1 MAGRRAGRHPNLT
14 TDPAEEPAMATIHPV
29 VDEGLGNSAYVVELG
44 DGRALVVDPAR
55 DPTPYL
61 ELARWRRLRIAYAA
75 ETHLH
80 ADFLTGSRE
89 LAAADGAQVLAPQAS
104 RLGFSHKRLEDSEEV
119 DLGGLTLR
127 ALATPGHAPEH
138 VSYLLLDAGRPL
150 ALFSGGA
157 LLVGT
162 VARTDLGGP
171 ELTEPLARAAYQS
184 LQQRLLSLPDEL
196 AVYPTHGA
204 GSFCSAPVGGE
215 RTTSIGAERR
225 HNRLLAAPN
234 EDAFVAQ
241 LLAGFGSYP
250 PYFLRLRER
259 NRVGPE
265 LLTADWRVL
274 PLLPTDRVRE
284 HLAGGGALVDA
295 RPIGAFAA
303 GHIPGALSI
312 ELRPRFASWLGWLL
326 DDAQPLVFVLD
337 EDQDRGELARQC
349 RTIGY
354 DHLAGELAGGMAAWR
369 DAGLPEA
376 RLPLVEAERMDDQP
390 GVVLDV
396 RQASEVADGHLP
408 GALAIE
414 LGALAGD
421 RLPAE
426 LPEGPVTVM
435 CGHGERAMT
444 AASLLARA
452 GHKDLRVAL
461 GGPKEWQRA
470 TGQALARP

>member
-1 MAGRRAGRHPNLT
+1 MP
-14 TDPAEEPAMATIHPV
+14 TIHPV

-61 ELARWRRLRIAYAA
+61 ELARRRRLQVAYAA

-89 LAAADGAQVLAPQAS
+89 LAAADAQVLAPRTS
-104 RLGFSHKRLEDSEEV
+104 RLGFTHRGLEDDGEV

-162 VARTDLGGP
+162 VARTDLASP
-171 ELTEPLARAAYQS
+171 ELTEPLARAAYRS
-184 LQQRLLSLPDEL
+184 LHQRLLSLPDEL

-204 GSFCSAPVGGE
+204 GSFCAAPIGGG

-225 HNRLLAAPN
+225 HNRLLAAAD
-234 EDAFVAQ
+234 EDAFVAE
-241 LLAGFGSYP
+241 LLAGFGSHP

-259 NRVGPE
+259 NRIGPE
-265 LLTADWRVL
+265 LLGSSWRVL
-274 PLLPTDRVRE
+274 PLLSTDRVRA
-284 HLAGGGALVDA
+284 HLAGGGVLVDA
-295 RPIGAFAA
+295 RPVSAFAA

-312 ELRPRFASWLGWLL
+312 ALRPQFASWLGWLVG
-326 DDAQPLVFVLD
+326 DDQPLVFVLD
-337 EDQDRGELARQC
+337 DDQDRGEVARQC

-354 DHLAGELAGGMAAWR
+354 DHLLGELAGGMAAWQ
-369 DAGLPEA
+369 AASLPEA
-376 RLPLVEAERMDDQP
+376 ELPVVEAERLGDSP

-408 GALAIE
+408 GAAAVE
-414 LGALAGD
+414 LGALAGNP
-421 RLPAE
+421 LPAE

-435 CGHGERAMT
+435 CGHGQRATT
-444 AASLLARA
+444 AASLLQRA
-452 GHKDLRVAL
+452 GRQDLRVAL
-461 GGPKEWQRA
+461 GGPEDWRDA
-470 TGQALARP
+470 TGRTLTCP

>member
-1 MAGRRAGRHPNLT
+1 MAA
-14 TDPAEEPAMATIHPV
+14 IHPI

-44 DGRALVVDPAR
+44 DRRALVVDPSR

-89 LAAADGAQVLAPQAS
+89 LAADNAQILAPHAS
-104 RLGFSHKRLEDSEEV
+104 RLGFAYRGLEDGQEI

-138 VSYLLLDAGRPL
+138 VSYLLLDGARPV
-150 ALFSGGA
+150 AVFSGGA

-162 VARTDLGGP
+162 VARTDLAGP
-171 ELTEPLARAAYQS
+171 ELTEPLARAAYRS
-184 LQQRLLSLPDEL
+184 LHGRLLSLPDEL

-204 GSFCSAPVGGE
+204 GSFCATPAGDQ
-215 RTTSIGAERR
+215 RTTTIGAERR
-225 HNRLLAAPN
+225 HNRLLAAPD

-265 LLTADWRVL
+265 LLGRDWKAL
-274 PLLPTDRVRE
+274 PLLSTDQVRQ
-284 HLAGGGALVDA
+284 HLAGGGMVIDV
-295 RPIGAFAA
+295 RPITSFAA

-312 ELRPRFASWLGWLL
+312 ELRPAFASWLGWLL
-326 DDAQPLVFVLD
+326 DDTRPLVFLLD
-337 EDQDRGELARQC
+337 EDQDRGELARQG
-349 RTIGY
+349 RSIGY
-354 DHLAGELAGGMAAWR
+354 DHLVGELAGEMVAWR
-369 DAGLPEA
+369 GANLPQA
-376 RLPLVEAERMDDQP
+376 QLPMVEAEQLDDEA

-408 GALAIE
+408 GAVAVE

-421 RLPAE
+421 RLPAQ

-444 AASLLARA
+444 AASLLERA
-452 GHKDLRVAL
+452 GHRDLRVVH
-461 GGPKEWQRA
+461 GGPRDWQRA
-470 TGQALARP
+470 TGQALARS

>member
-1 MAGRRAGRHPNLT
+1 M
-14 TDPAEEPAMATIHPV
+14 PAIHPV

-44 DGRALVVDPAR
+44 DGRALVVDPAC

-61 ELARWRRLRIAYAA
+61 ELARWRRLRIVYAV
-75 ETHLH
+75 ESHLH

-89 LAAADGAQVLAPQAS
+89 LAAAEGAQILGPRKS
-104 RLGFSHKRLEDSEEV
+104 RLGFDHRGLEDGEEV

-127 ALATPGHAPEH
+127 VLATPGHAPEH

-162 VARTDLGGP
+162 VARTDLAGP
-171 ELTEPLARAAYQS
+171 ELTEPLARAAYRS
-184 LQQRLLSLPDEL
+184 LHQRLLSLPDDL
-196 AVYPTHGA
+196 GVYPTHGA
-204 GSFCSAPVGGE
+204 GSFCAAPVGGE
-215 RTTSIGAERR
+215 RTTTIGTERR
-225 HNRLLAAPN
+225 HNRLLAAAD
-234 EDAFVAQ
+234 EDAFVAR

-250 PYFLRLRER
+250 PYFLRLRHR

-265 LLTADWRVL
+265 LLGRDWRVL
-274 PLLPTDRVRE
+274 PLLSTDRVRAQ
-284 HLAGGGALVDA
+284 LAGGVVLVDA
-295 RPIGAFAA
+295 RPFAVFAA

-312 ELRPRFASWLGWLL
+312 ELRPQFASWLGWLL
-326 DDAQPLVFVLD
+326 DDARPLVVVLD
-337 EDQDRGELARQC
+337 EDHDRGELTRQC

-354 DHLAGELAGGMAAWR
+354 DHLLGELTGGMAAWQA
-369 DAGLPEA
+369 AGLPQTQI
-376 RLPLVEAERMDDQP
+376 PLVQAERLDDQA

-396 RQASEVADGHLP
+396 RQASEVANGHLP
-408 GALAIE
+408 GAVAIE

-421 RLPAE
+421 QLPAP
-426 LPEGPVTVM
+426 LPAGPVIVM

-452 GHKDLRVAL
+452 GHKDLRVAI
-461 GGPKEWQRA
+461 GGPADWRRT
-470 TGQALARP
+470 TGQALTRT

>member
-1 MAGRRAGRHPNLT
+1 MPT
-14 TDPAEEPAMATIHPV
+14 VHPV
-29 VDEGLGNSAYVVELG
+29 VDEGLGNSAYVVELS
-44 DGRALVVDPAR
+44 DRRALVVDPSR
-55 DPTPYL
+55 DPTPHL

-89 LAAADGAQVLAPQAS
+89 LAAADGAQILAPHAS
-104 RLGFSHKRLEDSEEV
+104 RLGFAHRGLEDGQEI

-138 VSYLLLDAGRPL
+138 ASYLLLDGARPV
-150 ALFSGGA
+150 AVFSGGA

-162 VARTDLGGP
+162 VARTDLADP
-171 ELTEPLARAAYQS
+171 ELTEPLARAAYRS
-184 LQQRLLSLPDEL
+184 LHGQLLSLPDEL

-204 GSFCSAPVGGE
+204 GSFCSASAGDQ
-215 RTTSIGAERR
+215 RTTTIGAERR
-225 HNRLLAAPN
+225 HNRRLAATD
-234 EDAFVAQ
+234 EDAFVAD
-241 LLAGFGSYP
+241 LLASFGSYP

-265 LLTADWRVL
+265 LLGADWRVL
-274 PLLPTDRVRE
+274 PLLSTGQVQQ
-284 HLAGGGALVDA
+284 HLAGGGMVVDA
-295 RPIGAFAA
+295 RPVTAFAA
-303 GHIPGALSI
+303 GHIPGVLSI
-312 ELRPRFASWLGWLL
+312 ALRPAFVSWLGWLV
-326 DDAQPLVFVLD
+326 DDTRPLVFVLD

-354 DHLAGELAGGMAAWR
+354 DHLVGELAGGMAAWR
-369 DAGLPEA
+369 AANLPQA
-376 RLPLVEAERMDDQP
+376 QLPVVEAEQLDDEA

-408 GALAIE
+408 GAVTVE

-421 RLPAE
+421 RLPAQ

-435 CGHGERAMT
+435 CAHGERAMT

-452 GHKDLRVAL
+452 GHKDLGVVH
-461 GGPKEWQRA
+461 GGPQDWQRA
-470 TGQALARP
+470 TGKALASS

>member
-1 MAGRRAGRHPNLT
+1 V
-14 TDPAEEPAMATIHPV
+14 PAIHPV

-44 DGRALVVDPAR
+44 DGLALVVDPAR

-61 ELARWRRLRIAYAA
+61 ELARWRRLRIVYAV

-89 LAAADGAQVLAPQAS
+89 LAAAEAAQVLAPRKS
-104 RLGFSHKRLEDSEEV
+104 RLGFDHRGLEDGEEV

-127 ALATPGHAPEH
+127 VLATPGHAPEH
-138 VSYLLLDAGRPL
+138 VGYLLLDAGRPL

-162 VARTDLGGP
+162 VARTDLAGP
-171 ELTEPLARAAYQS
+171 ELTEPLARAAYRS
-184 LQQRLLSLPDEL
+184 LHQQLLSLPDDL
-196 AVYPTHGA
+196 GVYPTHGA
-204 GSFCSAPVGGE
+204 GSFCSAPVEGE
-215 RTTSIGAERR
+215 RTTTIGAERR

-234 EDAFVAQ
+234 EDTFVAQ
-241 LLAGFGSYP
+241 LLASFGSYP
-250 PYFLRLRER
+250 PYFLRLRDR

-265 LLTADWRVL
+265 LLSADWRVL
-274 PLLPTDRVRE
+274 PLVPTDRVRD
-284 HLAGGGALVDA
+284 HVVGGGVLVDA

-303 GHIPGALSI
+303 GHIPGAISI
-312 ELRPRFASWLGWLL
+312 ELRPQFASWLGWLV
-326 DDAQPLVFVLD
+326 DDTQPLVFVLD
-337 EDQDRGELARQC
+337 DDQDRGELARQC

-354 DHLAGELAGGMAAWR
+354 DHLLGELTGGMAAWQA
-369 DAGLPEA
+369 AGLPQTQI
-376 RLPLVEAERMDDQP
+376 PLVQAERLDDQP

-396 RQASEVADGHLP
+396 RQASEVANGHLP
-408 GALAIE
+408 GAVTIE

-426 LPEGPVTVM
+426 LPAGPVTVM

-444 AASLLARA
+444 AASLLVRAR
-452 GHKDLRVAL
+452 HHDLRVAR
-461 GGPKEWQRA
+461 GSPKDWQRA
-470 TGQALARP
+470 TGKALARA

>member
-1 MAGRRAGRHPNLT
+1 MV
-14 TDPAEEPAMATIHPV
+14 TIHPV

-61 ELARWRRLRIAYAA
+61 HLARWRRLQLVYAA

-89 LAAADGAQVLAPQAS
+89 LAATDGTQILAPRSS
-104 RLGFSHKRLEDSEEV
+104 RLGFAHHGLEDGEEV
-119 DLGGLTLR
+119 DLDGLTLR
-127 ALATPGHAPEH
+127 VLATPGHAPEH
-138 VSYLLLDAGRPL
+138 VSYLLLDGRQPM

-162 VARTDLGGP
+162 VARTDLAGP

-184 LQQRLLSLPDEL
+184 LHQRLLLLPDEL

-215 RTTSIGAERR
+215 RTTTIGAERR
-225 HNRLLAAPN
+225 HNRLLAAPD
-234 EDAFVAQ
+234 EDAFVAE
-241 LLAGFGSYP
+241 LLAAFGSYP

-265 LLTADWRVL
+265 LLGRDWRVL
-274 PLLPTDRVRE
+274 PLVSNDRVRAQ
-284 HLAGGGALVDA
+284 LAGGAMLIDA
-295 RPIGAFAA
+295 RPFAAFAA

-312 ELRPRFASWLGWLL
+312 ELRPQFASWLGWLV
-326 DDAQPLVFVLD
+326 DDTQPLVFVLD
-337 EDQDRGELARQC
+337 EDQDHGELARQC

-354 DHLAGELAGGMAAWR
+354 DHLVGELAGGMAAWR
-369 DAGLPEA
+369 AAGLPEA
-376 RLPLVEAERMDDQP
+376 QLRLVQAEQLDDQP
-390 GVVLDV
+390 GAVLDV
-396 RQASEVADGHLP
+396 RQASEVAAGHLP
-408 GALAIE
+408 GALAVE

-421 RLPAE
+421 RLPVKF
-426 LPEGPVTVM
+426 PEGPVTVM

-452 GHKDLRVAL
+452 GHHDLRVAR
-461 GGPKEWQRA
+461 GGPQDWRRA
-470 TGQALARP
+470 TGKALARA

>member
-1 MAGRRAGRHPNLT
+1 M
-14 TDPAEEPAMATIHPV
+14 DPAEEPAMPTIHPV

-89 LAAADGAQVLAPQAS
+89 LAAADGTQILAPRAS
-104 RLGFSHKRLEDSEEV
+104 RLGFAHRGLDDNEEV

-138 VSYLLLDAGRPL
+138 VSYLLLDGRRPL

-162 VARTDLGGP
+162 VARTDLVRP
-171 ELTEPLARAAYQS
+171 ELTEPLARAAYRS
-184 LQQRLLSLPDEL
+184 LHQRVLSLPDEL

-204 GSFCSAPVGGE
+204 GSFCAAPVGGE
-215 RTTSIGAERR
+215 RTTTIGAERR
-225 HNRLLAAPN
+225 HNRLLAAPD
-234 EDAFVAQ
+234 EDAFVAE

-250 PYFLRLRER
+250 PYFLRLRDR
-259 NRVGPE
+259 NRAGPE
-265 LLTADWRVL
+265 LLGRDWRVL
-274 PLLPTDRVRE
+274 PLLSTDQVRT
-284 HLAGGGALVDA
+284 HLAGGGVLVDA
-295 RPIGAFAA
+295 RPVTAFAA
-303 GHIPGALSI
+303 GHVPGALSI
-312 ELRPRFASWLGWLL
+312 ALRPQFASWLGWLL
-326 DDAQPLVFVLD
+326 DDTEPLVFVLD
-337 EDQDRGELARQC
+337 DDQDRGELARQC

-354 DHLAGELAGGMAAWR
+354 DHLAGELAGGMVAWR
-369 DAGLPEA
+369 EAGLPEDQ
-376 RLPLVEAERMDDQP
+376 LPVVEAERLGDPP

-396 RQASEVADGHLP
+396 RQASEVAGGHLP
-408 GALAIE
+408 GAVAVE

-421 RLPAE
+421 PLPAE
-426 LPEGPVTVM
+426 LPAGPVTVM
-435 CGHGERAMT
+435 CGHGQRAT
-444 AASLLARA
+444 TGASLLQRA
-452 GHKDLRVAL
+452 GRKDLRVAL
-461 GGPKEWQRA
+461 GGPEDWRRA
-470 TGQALARP
+470 TGRPLTRP

>member
-1 MAGRRAGRHPNLT
+1 MP
-14 TDPAEEPAMATIHPV
+14 TIHPV

-61 ELARWRRLRIAYAA
+61 KLARWRRLQLAYTA

-89 LAAADGAQVLAPQAS
+89 LAAAAGAEILAPRAS
-104 RLGFSHKRLEDSEEV
+104 RLGFAHRGLENGEEV
-119 DLGGLTLR
+119 DLGGLALR
-127 ALATPGHAPEH
+127 TLATPGHAPEH
-138 VSYLLLDAGRPL
+138 VSYLLLDTGRPR

-157 LLVGT
+157 LLAGG
-162 VARTDLGGP
+162 VARTDLASP
-171 ELTEPLARAAYQS
+171 ELTEPLARAAYRS
-184 LQQRLLSLPDEL
+184 LHQRLLPLPDDL
-196 AVYPTHGA
+196 GVHPTHGA
-204 GSFCSAPVGGE
+204 GSFCSAPGAGE
-215 RTTSIGAERR
+215 RSTTIGAERR
-225 HNRLLAAPN
+225 HNRLLAAPD
-234 EDAFVAQ
+234 EDAFVAE

-250 PYFLRLRER
+250 PYFLRLRDR
-259 NRVGPE
+259 NRAGPE
-265 LLTADWRVL
+265 LLGSDWQVL
-274 PLLPTDRVRE
+274 PLVSTGQVRARV
-284 HLAGGGALVDA
+284 AGSAVLVDV
-295 RPIGAFAA
+295 RPVAAFAA

-312 ELRPRFASWLGWLL
+312 ALRPQFASWLGWLL

-337 EDQDRGELARQC
+337 EDQDRGELVRQC

-354 DHLAGELAGGMAAWR
+354 DHLVGELAGGMAAWLA
-369 DAGLPEA
+369 AGLPVA
-376 RLPLVEAERMDDQP
+376 RLPVVQAERLDDQP

-408 GALAIE
+408 GAVAVE
-414 LGALAGD
+414 LGALAGN

-426 LPEGPVTVM
+426 LPDGPVTVM

-452 GHKDLRVAL
+452 GHKDLRVVL

-470 TGQALARP
+470 TRGALARS

>member
-1 MAGRRAGRHPNLT
+1 MP
-14 TDPAEEPAMATIHPV
+14 TIHPV

-44 DGRALVVDPAR
+44 GGRALVVDPAR

-61 ELARWRRLRIAYAA
+61 ELARWRRLQLAYAI

-89 LAAADGAQVLAPQAS
+89 LAAAGTQVLAPRAS
-104 RLGFSHKRLEDSEEV
+104 RLGFAHRGLEDGEEV

-138 VSYLLLDAGRPL
+138 VSYLLLDDGQPL

-162 VARTDLGGP
+162 VARTDLARP

-184 LQQRLLSLPDEL
+184 LHQPLLSLPDEL

-215 RTTSIGAERR
+215 RTTTIGAERR

-265 LLTADWRVL
+265 LLTADWRAL
-274 PLLPTDRVRE
+274 PLLPTDRVRA

-312 ELRPRFASWLGWLL
+312 ELRPQFASWLGWLV
-326 DDAQPLVFVLD
+326 DDAQPLVVVLN
-337 EDQDRGELARQC
+337 EDQDRGKLARQC

-354 DHLAGELAGGMAAWR
+354 DHLVGELAGGMAAWR
-369 DAGLPEA
+369 AAGLA
-376 RLPLVEAERMDDQP
+376 QAQLPLVQVEQLDDHS

-396 RQASEVADGHLP
+396 RQASEVANGHLP

-421 RLPAE
+421 RLPVE

-444 AASLLARA
+444 AASLLAHA
-452 GHKDLRVAL
+452 GHQDLQVAI

-470 TGQALARP
+470 TGQALARS

>member
-1 MAGRRAGRHPNLT
+1 MAA
-14 TDPAEEPAMATIHPV
+14 IHPV

-44 DGRALVVDPAR
+44 DGRALVIDPAR

-61 ELARWRRLRIAYAA
+61 ELARRRRLQLAYGA

-89 LAAADGAQVLAPQAS
+89 LTAADGAQILAPRAS
-104 RLGFSHKRLEDSEEV
+104 RLGFAHRGLEDDQEI

-127 ALATPGHAPEH
+127 VLATPGHAPEH
-138 VSYLLLDAGRPL
+138 VSYLLLDGARPV
-150 ALFSGGA
+150 AVFTGGA

-162 VARTDLGGP
+162 VARTDLAGP
-171 ELTEPLARAAYQS
+171 ELTEPLARAAYRS
-184 LQQRLLSLPDEL
+184 LHGRLLSLPDEL

-204 GSFCSAPVGGE
+204 GSFCATPAGDQ
-215 RTTSIGAERR
+215 RTTTIGAERR
-225 HNRLLAAPN
+225 HNRLLAAPD
-234 EDAFVAQ
+234 EEAFVSQ

-250 PYFLRLRER
+250 PYFLRLRGR

-265 LLTADWRVL
+265 LLGRDWRVL
-274 PLLPTDRVRE
+274 PLLSTDRVRD
-284 HLAGGGALVDA
+284 HVVGGGVLVDA

-312 ELRPRFASWLGWLL
+312 ELRPQFASWLGWLV
-326 DDAQPLVFVLD
+326 DDTKPLVFVLD
-337 EDQDRGELARQC
+337 EDQDRGELTRQC

-354 DHLAGELAGGMAAWR
+354 DHLLGELTGGMAAWQA
-369 DAGLPEA
+369 AGLPQTQI
-376 RLPLVEAERMDDQP
+376 PLVQAERLDDQA

-396 RQASEVADGHLP
+396 RQASEVANGHLP
-408 GALAIE
+408 GAVAIE

-421 RLPAE
+421 QLPAP
-426 LPEGPVTVM
+426 LPAGPVIVM

-452 GHKDLRVAL
+452 GHKDLQVAH

-470 TGQALARP
+470 TGQALARS

>member
-1 MAGRRAGRHPNLT
+1 MAA
-14 TDPAEEPAMATIHPV
+14 IHPV

-61 ELARWRRLRIAYAA
+61 ELARGRRLQVAYAA

-89 LAAADGAQVLAPQAS
+89 LAAAGGTQILAPRAS
-104 RLGFSHKRLEDSEEV
+104 QIGFAHQGLEDGEEV

-138 VSYLLLDAGRPL
+138 ASYLLLDDGRPL
-150 ALFSGGA
+150 AMFSGGA

-162 VARTDLGGP
+162 VARTDLASP
-171 ELTEPLARAAYQS
+171 ELTEPLARAAYRS
-184 LQQRLLSLPDEL
+184 LHGRLLSLPDEL

-204 GSFCSAPVGGE
+204 GSFCATPAGDQ
-215 RTTSIGAERR
+215 RTTTIGAERR
-225 HNRLLAAPN
+225 HNRLLAAPD
-234 EDAFVAQ
+234 EDSFVGE

-250 PYFLRLRER
+250 PYFLRLRDR

-265 LLTADWRVL
+265 LLGRDWKVL
-274 PLLPTDRVRE
+274 PLLSTDQVQQ
-284 HLAGGGALVDA
+284 HVAGVGLVVDA
-295 RPIGAFAA
+295 RPVTAFAA

-312 ELRPRFASWLGWLL
+312 ALRPAFASWLGWLL
-326 DDAQPLVFVLD
+326 DDTRPLVFVLD
-337 EDQDRGELARQC
+337 EDQDREELVRQC

-354 DHLAGELAGGMAAWR
+354 DHLVGELAGGMAAWG
-369 DAGLPEA
+369 AANLPQA
-376 RLPLVEAERMDDQP
+376 QLPVVEAEELDDQP

-396 RQASEVADGHLP
+396 RQASELTEGHLP
-408 GALAIE
+408 GAVVVE

-421 RLPAE
+421 RLPAQ

-435 CGHGERAMT
+435 CAHGERAMT
-444 AASLLARA
+444 AASLLERA
-452 GHKDLRVAL
+452 GHKDLWVVH
-461 GGPKEWQRA
+461 GGPRDWQRA
-470 TGQALARP
+470 TGKALARP

>member
-1 MAGRRAGRHPNLT
+1 LPS
-14 TDPAEEPAMATIHPV
+14 IHPV

-44 DGRALVVDPAR
+44 DRRALVIDPAR
-55 DPTPYL
+55 DPIPYL
-61 ELARWRRLRIAYAA
+61 QLARWRRLQIAHAA

-89 LAAADGAQVLAPQAS
+89 LAAADGAQVLAPRES
-104 RLGFSHKRLEDSEEV
+104 RLGFAHRGLEDGEEV

-127 ALATPGHAPEH
+127 VLATPGHAPEH
-138 VSYLLLDAGRPL
+138 VGYLLLDGTRPL

-162 VARTDLGGP
+162 VARTDLTGP
-171 ELTEPLARAAYQS
+171 ELTEPLARAAYRS
-184 LQQRLLSLPDEL
+184 LHRRLLSLPDEL

-204 GSFCSAPVGGE
+204 GSFCAAPAGD
-215 RTTSIGAERR
+215 RRATTIGAERR
-225 HNRLLAAPN
+225 HNQLLAAPD
-234 EDAFVAQ
+234 EDGFVKE

-250 PYFLRLRER
+250 PYFLRLRDR

-265 LLTADWRVL
+265 LLDADWRVL
-274 PLLPTDRVRE
+274 PLLSTDQVRA
-284 HLAGGGALVDA
+284 HLADGGVLLDA
-295 RPIGAFAA
+295 RPVTAFAA
-303 GHIPGALSI
+303 GHMPGALSI
-312 ELRPRFASWLGWLL
+312 ALRPAFASWLGWLV

-337 EDQDRGELARQC
+337 DDQDRGELVRQC

-354 DHLAGELAGGMAAWR
+354 DHLLGELAGGMAAWEAA
-369 DAGLPEA
+369 DLPQVQ
-376 RLPLVEAERMDDQP
+376 LPMVEAGHLDDQS

-396 RQASEVADGHLP
+396 RQAGEVADGHLP
-408 GALAIE
+408 GAVAVE

-426 LPEGPVTVM
+426 LPEGRTSVM
-435 CGHGERAMT
+435 CSRGERAMT
-444 AASLLARA
+444 AASLLERA
-452 GHKDLRVAL
+452 GRKDLQVAR
-461 GGPKEWQRA
+461 GGPRDWQRV

>member
-1 MAGRRAGRHPNLT
+1 MP
-14 TDPAEEPAMATIHPV
+14 TIHPV

-44 DGRALVVDPAR
+44 DGQALAVDPSR

-89 LAAADGAQVLAPQAS
+89 LAAADGAQILAPRAS
-104 RLGFSHKRLEDSEEV
+104 RLGFAHRGLEDGQEV

-127 ALATPGHAPEH
+127 VLATPGHAPEH
-138 VSYLLLDAGRPL
+138 ASYLLLDGAQPV
-150 ALFSGGA
+150 AVFSGGA

-162 VARTDLGGP
+162 VARTDLAGR
-171 ELTEPLARAAYQS
+171 ELTEPLARAAYRS
-184 LQQRLLSLPDEL
+184 LHQRLLSLPDEL

-204 GSFCSAPVGGE
+204 GSFCATPAGDQ
-215 RTTSIGAERR
+215 RTTTIGAERR
-225 HNRLLAAPN
+225 HNPLLAAPD

-241 LLAGFGSYP
+241 LLASFGSYP

-265 LLTADWRVL
+265 LLGRDWKVL
-274 PLLPTDRVRE
+274 PLLSTDQVQQ
-284 HLAGGGALVDA
+284 HLAVGGLVVDT
-295 RPIGAFAA
+295 RPITAFAA

-312 ELRPRFASWLGWLL
+312 ALRPAFASWLGWLL
-326 DDAQPLVFVLD
+326 DDTQPLVFVLD
-337 EDQDRGELARQC
+337 EDQDREELARQC

-354 DHLAGELAGGMAAWR
+354 DHLAGELAGGMATWR
-369 DAGLPEA
+369 AANLPQA
-376 RLPLVEAERMDDQP
+376 QLPVVEAEQLDDQP

-396 RQASEVADGHLP
+396 RQASEITDGHLP
-408 GALAIE
+408 GAVTVE
-414 LGALAGD
+414 LGALDGD
-421 RLPAE
+421 RLPAQ
-426 LPEGPVTVM
+426 LPQGPVTVM
-435 CGHGERAMT
+435 CAHGERAMT

-452 GHKDLRVAL
+452 GHKSLRVVH
-461 GGPKEWQRA
+461 GGPQDWQRA
-470 TGQALARP
+470 TGKALASS

>member
-1 MAGRRAGRHPNLT
+1 MAA
-14 TDPAEEPAMATIHPV
+14 IHPV

-44 DGRALVVDPAR
+44 DGRALVMDPAR

-61 ELARWRRLRIAYAA
+61 ELARWRRLRIAYAV

-89 LAAADGAQVLAPQAS
+89 LAAADGAQILAPQAS
-104 RLGFSHKRLEDSEEV
+104 RLGFAHRGLEDGQEV

-127 ALATPGHAPEH
+127 VLATPGHAPEH
-138 VSYLLLDAGRPL
+138 VSYLLLDGARPL

-162 VARTDLGGP
+162 VARTDLAGP
-171 ELTEPLARAAYQS
+171 ELTEPLARAAYRS
-184 LQQRLLSLPDEL
+184 LHQRLLSLPDEL

-204 GSFCSAPVGGE
+204 GSFCAAPAGDQ
-215 RTTSIGAERR
+215 RTTTIGAERR
-225 HNRLLAAPN
+225 HNRLLAVPD

-265 LLTADWRVL
+265 LLGRDWKVL
-274 PLLPTDRVRE
+274 SLLSTDQVQQ
-284 HLAGGGALVDA
+284 HLAGGGLVVDV
-295 RPIGAFAA
+295 RPFTAFAA
-303 GHIPGALSI
+303 SHIPRALSI
-312 ELRPRFASWLGWLL
+312 ELRPQFASWLGWLL
-326 DDAQPLVFVLD
+326 DDTQPLVVVLD
-337 EDQDRGELARQC
+337 DDQDREELARQC

-354 DHLAGELAGGMAAWR
+354 DHLVGELAGGMAVWCA
-369 DAGLPEA
+369 ANLPQA
-376 RLPLVEAERMDDQP
+376 QLPVVEAEQLDGQP

-408 GALAIE
+408 GAVAIE
-414 LGALAGD
+414 LGALAAD
-421 RLPAE
+421 RLPAT
-426 LPEGPVTVM
+426 LPQGPVTVM

-444 AASLLARA
+444 AASLLERA
-452 GHKDLRVAL
+452 GHKELQVVQ
-461 GGPKEWQRA
+461 GGPRDWQRA
-470 TGQALARP
+470 TGQALTRS

>member
-1 MAGRRAGRHPNLT
+1 MGSGWPCHEPELT
-14 TDPAEEPAMATIHPV
+14 TDPAEEPAMATIHAV

-44 DGRALVVDPAR
+44 DGRALAVDPAR

-61 ELARWRRLRIAYAA
+61 ELARWRRLQIAYAA

-89 LAAADGAQVLAPQAS
+89 LAAVAGAQVLAPRAS
-104 RLGFSHKRLEDSEEV
+104 RLGFPHRGLEDGEEV

-127 ALATPGHAPEH
+127 TLATPGHAPEH
-138 VSYLLLDAGRPL
+138 VSYLLLDGGRPV

-162 VARTDLGGP
+162 VARTDLAGP
-171 ELTEPLARAAYQS
+171 ELTEPLARAAYRS
-184 LQQRLLSLPDEL
+184 LHQRLLSLPDEL

-204 GSFCSAPVGGE
+204 GSFCAAPAGAA
-215 RTTSIGAERR
+215 RTTTIGAERR
-225 HNRLLAAPN
+225 HNRLLAAPD

-241 LLAGFGSYP
+241 LLASFGSFP

-265 LLTADWRVL
+265 LLGRDWKVL
-274 PLLPTDRVRE
+274 PLLSTDRVQQ
-284 HLAGGGALVDA
+284 HLTGGGLVVDA
-295 RPIGAFAA
+295 RPVAAFAA
-303 GHIPGALSI
+303 GHIRGALSI
-312 ELRPRFASWLGWLL
+312 ALRPAFASWLGWLV
-326 DDAQPLVFVLD
+326 DDTQPLVFVLD
-337 EDQDRGELARQC
+337 DDQDRGELARQC

-354 DHLAGELAGGMAAWR
+354 DHLVGELAGGMAAWR
-369 DAGLPEA
+369 AAGLPEA
-376 RLPLVEAERMDDQP
+376 QLPLVEADQLDDEP

-408 GALAIE
+408 GALAVE
-414 LGALAGD
+414 LGELARD
-421 RLPAE
+421 RQSGE

-435 CGHGERAMT
+435 CAHGERAMT
-444 AASLLARA
+444 AASLLECA
-452 GHKDLRVAL
+452 GHKELRVVH
-461 GGPKEWQRA
+461 GGPRDWRRA
-470 TGQALARP
+470 TGKALARS

>member
-1 MAGRRAGRHPNLT
+1 MP
-14 TDPAEEPAMATIHPV
+14 TIHPV
-29 VDEGLGNSAYVVELG
+29 VDEGLGNSAYLVELG

-61 ELARWRRLRIAYAA
+61 ELARWRRLQLAYAA

-89 LAAADGAQVLAPQAS
+89 LAAATGAQVLAPRAS
-104 RLGFSHKRLEDSEEV
+104 RLGFAHRGLGDGEEV

-127 ALATPGHAPEH
+127 VLATPGHAPEH
-138 VSYLLLDAGRPL
+138 ASYLLQDAGQPQ

-162 VARTDLGGP
+162 VARTDLAGP

-184 LQQRLLSLPDEL
+184 LHQRLLSLPDEL
-196 AVYPTHGA
+196 GVYPTHGA
-204 GSFCSAPVGGE
+204 GSFCVAPVGDQ
-215 RTTSIGAERR
+215 RTTTIGAERQ
-225 HNRLLAAPN
+225 HNRLLAAPD
-234 EDAFVAQ
+234 EDAFVAE

-250 PYFLRLRER
+250 PYFLRLRDR

-265 LLTADWRVL
+265 LLGSDWRVL
-274 PLLPTDRVRE
+274 PLLSTEQVRAQ
-284 HLAGGGALVDA
+284 LAGGGVLVDA
-295 RPIGAFAA
+295 RPVNAFAA
-303 GHIPGALSI
+303 GYIPGAISI
-312 ELRPRFASWLGWLL
+312 ALRPQFTSWLGWLI
-326 DDAQPLVFVLD
+326 DDTRPLVVVLD

-354 DHLAGELAGGMAAWR
+354 DHLVGELAGGMAAWR
-369 DAGLPEA
+369 AASLPEA
-376 RLPLVEAERMDDQP
+376 QLPLVQAEQADDQP
-390 GVVLDV
+390 GRVLDV

-408 GALAIE
+408 GALAVE

-421 RLPAE
+421 RQPAE
-426 LPEGPVTVM
+426 LTEGPITVM

-444 AASLLARA
+444 AASLLAR
-452 GHKDLRVAL
+452 GGRNDLRVAR
-461 GGPKEWQRA
+461 GGPHDWQRA
-470 TGQALARP
+470 TGQGLARS